1 MPSWGAVLGE
11 GRQFHHVA
19 PPRLRAPGAALAA
32 TVLALQLFGDGL
44 RDRLDVRRTDP
55 SA

>member
-1 MPSWGAVLGE
+1 MLDE
-11 GRQFHHVA
+11 GRQFLLVA
-19 PPRLRAPGAALAA
+19 PHLVLAPGAALAA
-32 TVLALQLFGDGL
+32 TVLALQLLGDGL